1 MISYWSSHACP
12 AINYFKSHLLRHF
25 HYLIEISL
33 VLIWLLYVLPLDV
46 GLRFNPFLILAIH
59 CNRRR
64 ETLSTPK
71 YSLINSKTG
80 LLFLEFNCLSHRCKL
95 CTDGRVIVESAD
107 KGKTWHVTIR
117 LFVRVAHFELVV
129 LYCSSKV
136 LGVVQS
142 TKCFVLKWETSVGFP
157 PTLSEVFYTLIQIL
171 STSSFAS
178 LNATFFADVLFSRI
192 SKAS

>member
-1 MISYWSSHACP
+1 MNLIELCHQFNLLVTGNISRITKIDPDAPVMISYWSSHACP

-33 VLIWLLYVLPLDV
+33 VLIWLLYVLSLDV

-71 YSLINSKTG
+71 YRLINSKTG

-117 LFVRVAHFELVV
+117 LFVSVAHFELVV
-129 LYCSSKV
+129 LLSDCFT
-136 LGVVQS
+136 VVPKS
-142 TKCFVLKWETSVGFP
+142 W
-157 PTLSEVFYTLIQIL
+157 
-171 STSSFAS
+171 A
-178 LNATFFADVLFSRI
+178 
-192 SKAS
+192 